1 MPAGLFA
8 KEPSA
13 LEKSWVNHFFR
24 SKSPDQCS
32 FRRRRMFAYTVQP
45 FIIFFQ
51 WLARLA
57 VTLVALLFGARN
69 ISAEPLLHPLTTDFD
84 ECLKMFLGGTV
95 FIRHLPEDDNSDSV
109 EGLLSVFS
117 YGIRSF
123 WSLPFMPLLLIPIA
137 AMVYFNPIVASTV
150 ALTVLG
156 IILLAGFVIGLATG
170 TGSFIVDWFW
180 SLLPARKEDDSEL
193 WYLTEEDLICSTD
206 KKAWSFKTLPSNKK
220 SIRLRF
226 MNLKSKVCRPFSA

>member
-1 MPAGLFA
+1 
-8 KEPSA
+8 
-13 LEKSWVNHFFR
+13 
-24 SKSPDQCS
+24 
-32 FRRRRMFAYTVQP
+32 
-45 FIIFFQ
+45 
-51 WLARLA
+51 
-57 VTLVALLFGARN
+57 
-69 ISAEPLLHPLTTDFD
+69 
-84 ECLKMFLGGTV
+84 MFLGGTV